1 MRIVCFSFKLV
12 MMAFSF
18 HPGLAGGSVPTNPP
32 AFSSQA
38 PPRLSFLL
46 VWES

>member
-12 MMAFSF
+12 MMALSF
-18 HPGLAGGSVPTNPP
+18 HPGLVVGSVPTDPTTFP
-32 AFSSQA
+32 SQA

-46 VWES
+46 MGES